1 MTPDPPDID
10 HNNDD
15 VVLSPSNS
23 LGNPECGDDLAPSKP
38 RDTLE
43 DTGPEPPHLLNVTAP
58 SSSLKD
64 LRDKDM
70 IHLKEIQLVM
80 DFIEI
85 LHSASL
91 DNLINGLSGKALDCL
106 RKPLQIRL
114 LKVSTKT
121 PDMQ

>member
-1 MTPDPPDID
+1 MTPDPSDID

-23 LGNPECGDDLAPSKP
+23 LGNPERGDDLALSEP

-43 DTGPEPPHLLNVTAP
+43 DTEPEPSRLLNLTAS

-64 LRDKDM
+64 LRDKGL
-70 IHLKEIQLVM
+70 IHLKEIRLVT

-91 DNLINGLSGKALDCL
+91 DNLINRLSGEALDHL
-106 RKPLQIRL
+106 HKPLQIRL